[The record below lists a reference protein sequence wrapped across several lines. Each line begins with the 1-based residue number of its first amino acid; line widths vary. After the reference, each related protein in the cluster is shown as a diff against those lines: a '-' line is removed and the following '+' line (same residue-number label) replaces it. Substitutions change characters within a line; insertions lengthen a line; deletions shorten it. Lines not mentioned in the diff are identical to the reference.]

1 MGGQVNNLGNRTSA
15 IRRQQSNYS
24 AQGWSGGKPFPL
36 VRQKVASTTTAFED
50 FVSELHVPEQ
60 YWHQDRRIAK
70 WVRAHKNHRYIP
82 ESLLDALGEK
92 VLDDGVVL

>member
-1 MGGQVNNLGNRTSA
+1 MAGQVGNRGNRTNG
-15 IRRQQSNYS
+15 QQRTTPHYS
-24 AQGWSGGKPFPL
+24 ASGWSSGKPFPL
-36 VRQKVASTTTAFED
+36 VRQKVQTTTAFED